1 MGVEYLYGPHAVPL
15 GDGTRARNQD
25 DDWMP
30 PGTPSERYVTALR
43 LLAGQC
49 EALADQ
55 ITLGHDTYPYYP
67 QGNLALLA
75 RTHAAA
81 LQAEALKGD

>member
-1 MGVEYLYGPHAVPL
+1 MA
-15 GDGTRARNQD
+15 

-30 PGTPSERYVTALR
+30 PGTPREQYVTALR

-49 EALADQ
+49 EALAARLANSDE
-55 ITLGHDTYPYYP
+55 YPYYP
-67 QGNLALLA
+67 QGNLDLLA

-81 LQAEALKGD
+81 LAAQQEAD